1 MYTTIHIRLPS
12 VVTNLLT
19 IRDMEVLH
27 ISAVTE
33 LCLCYY
39 NRMKNYNMKC
49 TISGLSP
56 RNHNM

>member
-1 MYTTIHIRLPS
+1 MYTTIHIRLPP

-33 LCLCYY
+33 LS
-39 NRMKNYNMKC
+39 M
-49 TISGLSP
+49 
-56 RNHNM
+56 

>member
-1 MYTTIHIRLPS
+1 MYTTIHIRLPP

-33 LCLCYY
+33 LCLCNY
-39 NRMKNYNMKC
+39 NRMKKYTMKC
-49 TISGLSP
+49 TVSGLSP